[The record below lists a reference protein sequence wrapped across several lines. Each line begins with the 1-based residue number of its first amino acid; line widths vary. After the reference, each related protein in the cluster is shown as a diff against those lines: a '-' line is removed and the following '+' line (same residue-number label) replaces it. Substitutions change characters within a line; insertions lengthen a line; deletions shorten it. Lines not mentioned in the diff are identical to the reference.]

1 MRTPNLEDLISLK
14 NEAVKFMKYKTANQ
28 YNFAGLLK
36 TKFKGQGLEFD
47 NIRDYSYGM
56 EVRNI
61 DWNVTARTGKVHI
74 REFVTEKENN
84 LDIIMDVSPNMQFA
98 SFARFKYFIASEIL
112 AIMSFAASL
121 NMEKL
126 SYWFFGEN
134 LKNYYFLQQHN
145 SQNIV
150 FEALN
155 FICQDH
161 GLSYLNNNNNLANI
175 LLNYKNMLNSNGVL
189 LIITD
194 FNRLVSEFSADLK
207 SLLIEIAK
215 KKHIILLD
223 IYDEFEI
230 NPPRSGTYKLRN
242 YEGFSQYLD
251 FSDNDAALQYKNMI
265 KQFKEQLNLL
275 AIEHN
280 FLYFSL
286 ATKSN
291 YEDFMKLF
299 LI

>member
-1 MRTPNLEDLISLK
+1 M
-14 NEAVKFMKYKTANQ
+14 
-28 YNFAGLLK
+28 
-36 TKFKGQGLEFD
+36 
-47 NIRDYSYGM
+47 
-56 EVRNI
+56 
-61 DWNVTARTGKVHI
+61 
-74 REFVTEKENN
+74 
-84 LDIIMDVSPNMQFA
+84 
-98 SFARFKYFIASEIL
+98 
-112 AIMSFAASL
+112 
-121 NMEKL
+121 
-126 SYWFFGEN
+126 
-134 LKNYYFLQQHN
+134 
-145 SQNIV
+145 

-155 FICQDH
+155 FICKDH

-223 IYDEFEI
+223 IYDDFEI

-251 FSDNDAALQYKNMI
+251 FSDNDAALQYENMI

-299 LI
+299 FK